1 MYVAEIKSQNI
12 FPQAIKMMNEDKWSV
27 SDMREKEATYF
38 LQHPYFS
45 KIPSSFF
52 GIANLSKKLTTLL
65 VSHSFSKN
73 LYSVCQYSC
82 KMFHLNVLNACM

>member
-1 MYVAEIKSQNI
+1 MYVADIKSQNI
-12 FPQAIKMMNEDKWSV
+12 FPQASNMMNEDKWSV

-52 GIANLSKKLTTLL
+52 GIANLSRKLTTLL
-65 VSHSFSKN
+65 VSLSLFLN
-73 LYSVCQYSC
+73 LYFSISHSLVKC
-82 KMFHLNVLNACM
+82 FI